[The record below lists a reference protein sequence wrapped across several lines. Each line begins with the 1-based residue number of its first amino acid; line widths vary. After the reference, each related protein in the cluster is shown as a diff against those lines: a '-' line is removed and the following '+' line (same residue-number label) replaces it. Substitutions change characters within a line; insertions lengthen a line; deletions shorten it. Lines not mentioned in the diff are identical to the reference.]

1 MAMNQTRSGHKALPS
16 ILFAAG
22 MVVVYLGERVVD
34 VGKASLVVTLLGL
47 ALVLGAT
54 AWRLVAFK
62 QARAAS
68 KAAEKWLALLSGL
81 GAVALALY
89 FLNSS
94 LGFQLTGKTFEQG
107 WPRLSGIVSVLWPAL
122 LVSSALPM
130 LFGELSLATMQRA
143 PVVDLGRVKAA
154 MLSALGVSFA
164 LVFCFA
170 IGYVSS
176 ERDVK
181 VDLAYFRTAKAG
193 EATGKLVQLLD
204 KPVKVAL
211 FFPPANEVREEV
223 DSYFAD
229 LTRKSRHLVVE
240 NYDHALHPQ
249 KARELGVSGNGAI
262 VIQRDGLKETITIP
276 LQLEQARGQLRKL
289 DEEVH
294 KRIIGVTRPNR
305 VVYFTQGHDER
316 SFAPSGEGDQRG
328 TVAGLK
334 ELLTNQNFQ
343 PKELGAAQGLAA
355 DVPPDAGVVMILGPR
370 KPFLKEETDAL
381 LRYLERKGRL
391 LIALDPEGGDI
402 LPEVLAALSLK
413 YTPTTLANDQY
424 FLSRSG
430 QPADRISIGTAAYS
444 SHTSVSTIGRLGGRA
459 PTYFVDSGSLKK
471 LEKGAPGIVNVDFT
485 VHAMPNTWNDLNG
498 NFQFDADKEV
508 RQAYELAA
516 AVNKR
521 NASAIAVEDEARAV
535 VIADSDVLTDF
546 FVSRSIGCAYLARDA
561 VRWLGG
567 EEQITGAISNEE
579 DVAVI
584 HTRRQDK
591 VWFYTSIFVV
601 PALVLG
607 AGAFMNRRRRTEKK
621 TPPRPLGEPASA
633 PPPPAAPPEVN
644 P

>member
-1 MAMNQTRSGHKALPS
+1 MAMTSRHKTLPS
-16 ILFAAG
+16 ILFGVGLVA
-22 MVVVYLGERVVD
+22 VWLGERVID
-34 VGKASLVVTLLGL
+34 VGKASVVVTVLGL
-47 ALVLGAT
+47 ALVLGSLG
-54 AWRLVAFK
+54 WRLVEMK
-62 QARAAS
+62 RAPKDAQ
-68 KAAEKWLALLSGL
+68 AAEQWLAWLCGL
-81 GAVALALY
+81 GALALAFY
-89 FLNSS
+89 FLDSS
-94 LGFQLTGKTFEQG
+94 LTFQLTGKTFEQG
-107 WPRLSGIVSVLWPAL
+107 WPRLSGIVAVLWPAL
-122 LVSSALPM
+122 LVSSVLPM
-130 LFGELSLATMQRA
+130 LFGELSLATMKRA

-154 MLSALGVSFA
+154 MLSALGLSFA
-164 LVFCFA
+164 LVLCFA
-170 IGYVSS
+170 VGYVSS

-181 VDLAYFRTAKAG
+181 IDLAYFRTAKAG
-193 EATGKLVQLLD
+193 EATRKLVQALD

-223 DSYFAD
+223 DSYFGD
-229 LTRKSRHLVVE
+229 LTGKSKFLVVE
-240 NYDHALHPQ
+240 SYDHALHPQ

-262 VIQRDGLKETITIP
+262 VIQREGLKEQISIP

-305 VVYFTQGHDER
+305 IVYFTQGHDER
-316 SFAPSGEGDQRG
+316 GFTPTGEGDQRG

-355 DVPPDAGVVMILGPR
+355 DVPPDAGVVMIIGPR

-381 LRYLERKGRL
+381 LRYLEKKGRL

-413 YTPTTLANDQY
+413 YTPVTLANDQY
-424 FLSRSG
+424 FLSRTG
-430 QPADRISIGTAAYS
+430 QPADRVSIGTAAYS
-444 SHTSVSTIGRLGGRA
+444 SHSSVSTIGRLGGRA
-459 PTYFVDSGSLKK
+459 PTYFVETGSLKK

-498 NFQFDADKEV
+498 NFQFDSDKEV

-584 HTRRQDK
+584 HTRRQDL

-601 PALVLG
+601 PALVIG
-607 AGAFMNRRRRTEKK
+607 AGAFMNRRRRTDKK
-621 TPPRPLGEPASA
+621 SPPRSLEPAA
-633 PPPPAAPPEVN
+633 PTAPAPPAAPPEVT